1 MAFLLLH
8 NYTDF
13 IRLSSIFENVMTKA
27 KKDDSNLYY
36 YNVNGWICPEVGLQ
50 IVDHYKFSKESE

>member
-1 MAFLLLH
+1 
-8 NYTDF
+8 
-13 IRLSSIFENVMTKA
+13 MTKA

-50 IVDHYKFSKESE
+50 IVGHYKFSKESE